1 MPKNKNN
8 IDDVPMARININF
21 LRFEEAVRVKMLLLL
36 LILLSVVV
44 LQGLTVVNSEQ
55 EAKTKHGWPRTWT
68 T

>member
-8 IDDVPMARININF
+8 IDDVPMARINIIF

-55 EAKTKHGWPRTWT
+55 EAKTKH
-68 T
+68 

>member
-55 EAKTKHGWPRTWT
+55 EAKTKH
-68 T
+68 